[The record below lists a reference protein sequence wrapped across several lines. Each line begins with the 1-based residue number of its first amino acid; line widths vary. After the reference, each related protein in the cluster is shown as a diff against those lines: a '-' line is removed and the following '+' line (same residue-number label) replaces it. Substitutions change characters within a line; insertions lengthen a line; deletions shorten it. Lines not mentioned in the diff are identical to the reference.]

1 MVEPHIEED
10 EKPGKG
16 LLGTLADKRKKKA
29 LEELAEEQSK
39 TKVDTWKSNT
49 NR

>member
-10 EKPGKG
+10 QKRGKG
-16 LLGTLADKRKKKA
+16 ILRTLGDKRKKA
-29 LEELAEEQSK
+29 LEELAEDQSR
-39 TKVDTWKSNT
+39 TKVDTLKSNT